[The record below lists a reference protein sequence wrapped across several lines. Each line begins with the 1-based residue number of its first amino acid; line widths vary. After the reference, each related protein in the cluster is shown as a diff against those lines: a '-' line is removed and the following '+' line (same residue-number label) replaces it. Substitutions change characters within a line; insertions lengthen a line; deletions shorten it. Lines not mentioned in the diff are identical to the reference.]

1 MPSETEY
8 SENTASRGLILKHLF
23 RKLFFEDWLLKLLAL
38 GVTLALWLIV
48 TGLSTPTTIRFSGIP
63 LALRYSSNTEITNSP
78 IQEVEIVISGD
89 RRKIN
94 QINKNDLIVSVD
106 ITDIPH
112 GERVIQLTPGNVLI
126 DLPTGV
132 RIDEIQ
138 PNRIAVKLEEVAEK
152 DVEVKVETEGD
163 LAEGSE
169 IYSKAAVPPRV
180 RVRGP
185 ASFIKTLTMVST
197 EKIDIAG
204 RDADFTAKQVALN
217 ITNPKGTVLDRFV
230 DVAFKI
236 GEKRVERVVS
246 LLLSDGS
253 GGKATFVLFGART
266 VVNGIRLEELKIEMV
281 KSGNGD
287 VTPSLVLPAELQG
300 NVEIRRQKARS

>member
-1 MPSETEY
+1 MPSETEH
-8 SENTASRGLILKHLF
+8 SENTPPRGLILKHLF

-63 LALRYSSNTEITNSP
+63 LALRYSSDTEITNSP

-106 ITDIPH
+106 ITDVPQ
-112 GERVIQLTPGNVLI
+112 GERVIQLTPSNVLI

-138 PNRIAVKLEEVAEK
+138 PNRIAVKLEAVAEK
-152 DVEVKVETEGD
+152 DVDVKVETEGD

-169 IYSKAAVPPRV
+169 VYSKSAAPSTVK
-180 RVRGP
+180 VRGP
-185 ASFIKTLTMVST
+185 ASFIKALTTVST
-197 EKIDIAG
+197 EKIDIQG
-204 RDADFTAKQVALN
+204 RDADFTAKQVTFN
-217 ITNPKGTVLDRFV
+217 ITNPKGAVLDRFV
-230 DVAFKI
+230 DVTFRI
-236 GEKRVERVVS
+236 GEKRVERSIS
-246 LLLSDGS
+246 LPLDDGS
-253 GGKATFVLFGART
+253 GRKATFVLFGPKT
-266 VVNGIRLEELKIEMV
+266 VVNGIRPEDLKIEV
-281 KSGNGD
+281 TKSGTGEAK
-287 VTPSLVLPAELQG
+287 PSLTLPPELQG
-300 NVEIRRQKARS
+300 KVEIRKPKP